1 MGTGTWSVPTPM
13 IEVTTME
20 LPLQIAFHNTSPSPT
35 IEAKVRDL
43 TASLLACYDRIVSCR
58 VVVDVPHRHHKEG
71 NLYQVRVDIHVPGG
85 ELVVKRD
92 QSDHFEFRDIDVML
106 HDAFEDARR
115 QLDSH
120 VRRLQGHVKTHE
132 PRCRAKVSNVFP
144 DQGFGFL
151 ETIDGREIY
160 FHQHS
165 VMDGGFAKLEPGVE
179 VAYVEEE
186 GIKGPQASTV
196 RPLGRHNHF

>member
-1 MGTGTWSVPTPM
+1 
-13 IEVTTME
+13 ME
-20 LPLQIAFHNTSPSPT
+20 LPLQIAFHNTSPSPA
-35 IEAKVRDL
+35 IETKVREL
-43 TASLLACYDRIVSCR
+43 TAGLCSTYDRIVSCR
-58 VVVDVPHRHHKEG
+58 VIVDVPHRHHKEG
-71 NLYQVRVDIHVPGG
+71 NLYQVRIDIHVPGG

-92 QSDHFEFRDIDVML
+92 QGDHSENRDLELML

-115 QLDSH
+115 QLDAH
-120 VRRLQGHVKTHE
+120 VRRLQGHIKAHE
-132 PRCRAKVSNVFP
+132 PRNRAKVSNVFP

-165 VMDGGFAKLEPGVE
+165 VLDGGFPRLEPGVE